1 MDFPYG
7 KGQTMKNLLT
17 LNVSDTQVLYNMND
31 NGCVE
36 LSLYPAG
43 L

>member
-1 MDFPYG
+1 
-7 KGQTMKNLLT
+7 MKNLLT
-17 LNVSDTQVLYNMND
+17 LNVADTQVLYNMND

-43 L
+43 FSPATGGREQ